1 MKSKLAV
8 FLTIVLAVFSGCSQD
23 DEPENIIT
31 AEIAYVHK
39 NGFPVSTGECIN
51 PDAEYAIAIT
61 AKFSNKRGSQKPQ
74 AVRYTINGVEHVM
87 TFSQDGTQLL
97 PVELVNGVNEAQIV
111 GTNYK
116 AQVSFFSHDDF
127 ELVR

>member
-1 MKSKLAV
+1 MNNKIAV
-8 FLTIVLAVFSGCSQD
+8 FLTIVLAMLVSCSQE
-23 DEPENIIT
+23 DEPENIVT

-61 AKFSNKRGSQKPQ
+61 AKFSKKRGSDNPTV
-74 AVRYTINGVEHVM
+74 VRYTVNGVEHVM
-87 TFSQDGTQLL
+87 TFTEDGTQLL
-97 PVELVNGVNEAQIV
+97 AVELVNGVNQAQIV
-111 GTNYK
+111 GTDYK

>member
-1 MKSKLAV
+1 MNNKAAV
-8 FLTIVLAVFSGCSQD
+8 FLTIILAVFLSCSPE

-51 PDAEYAIAIT
+51 PDSEYAIAIT
-61 AKFSNKRGSQKPQ
+61 AKFSKKRGSHKP
-74 AVRYTINGVEHVM
+74 VDIRYTINGVEHVM
-87 TFSQDGTQLL
+87 TFSDDGTQLL
-97 PVELVNGVNEAQIV
+97 GVELVNGLNQAQIV
-111 GTNYK
+111 GTDYK
-116 AQVSFFSHDDF
+116 AQVSFFSHDNF